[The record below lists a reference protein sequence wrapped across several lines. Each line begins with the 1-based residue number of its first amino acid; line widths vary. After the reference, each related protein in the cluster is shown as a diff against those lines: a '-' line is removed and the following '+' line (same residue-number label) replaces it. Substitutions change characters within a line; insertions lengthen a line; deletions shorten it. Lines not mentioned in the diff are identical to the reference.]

1 MDLKLLLM
9 KTGHHRGFNGN
20 NLHIVKKKK
29 TRKFIQMFGF
39 TDEKYGKF
47 SLMVQED

>member
-9 KTGHHRGFNGN
+9 KTGHHRGFNGT

-29 TRKFIQMFGF
+29 HESLFRCLALQMKSMANF
-39 TDEKYGKF
+39 
-47 SLMVQED
+47 L

>member
-9 KTGHHRGFNGN
+9 NKGHHRGFNGN
-20 NLHIVKKKK
+20 NLHIVKKK

>member
-9 KTGHHRGFNGN
+9 KKGHHREFNGN
-20 NLHIVKKKK
+20 NLHIVKKN
-29 TRKFIQMFGF
+29 TQKFIQMFGF

-47 SLMVQED
+47 L